1 MFLSD
6 FKRFPSSR
14 MNDEAEKLKAEANE
28 CFKTNDYA
36 GAIILYDKAIEV
48 APMAP
53 VLYSNRSI
61 AHLRS
66 ESPGL
71 ALKDASKGKE
81 NNTGYHTLKLQF
93 SN

>member
-1 MFLSD
+1 MICY
-6 FKRFPSSR
+6 KRVALTFRDSR

-36 GAIILYDKAIEV
+36 GAINLYDKAIEV
-48 APMAP
+48 APNAP

-71 ALKDASKGKE
+71 ALKDASKGKKNSMILKISE
-81 NNTGYHTLKLQF
+81 NF
-93 SN
+93 

>member
-1 MFLSD
+1 
-6 FKRFPSSR
+6 

-28 CFKTNDYA
+28 CFKKSDYE
-36 GAIILYDKAIEV
+36 GAISLYDKAIEL
-48 APMAP
+48 APEAP

-71 ALKDASKGKE
+71 ALKDASKGKIQRFSAG
-81 NNTGYHTLKLQF
+81 NHALKTEIQQLSLIQN
-93 SN
+93 S

>member
-1 MFLSD
+1 
-6 FKRFPSSR
+6 

-28 CFKTNDYA
+28 CFKKSDYE
-36 GAIILYDKAIEV
+36 GAISLYDKAIEV
-48 APMAP
+48 APEAP

-71 ALKDASKGKE
+71 ALKDASKGKIQWFCA
-81 NNTGYHTLKLQF
+81 GDHALKTEI
-93 SN
+93 

>member
-1 MFLSD
+1 
-6 FKRFPSSR
+6 

>member
-1 MFLSD
+1 MKTIILSS
-6 FKRFPSSR
+6 KSPSNLFSR

-28 CFKTNDYA
+28 CFKKSDYE
-36 GAIILYDKAIEV
+36 GAISLYDKAIEL
-48 APMAP
+48 APEAP

-71 ALKDASKGKE
+71 ALKDASKGKF
-81 NNTGYHTLKLQF
+81 HFRWLKI
-93 SN
+93 

>member
-1 MFLSD
+1 
-6 FKRFPSSR
+6 

-28 CFKTNDYA
+28 CFKKSDYE
-36 GAIILYDKAIEV
+36 GAISLYDKAIEV
-48 APMAP
+48 APEAP

-71 ALKDASKGKE
+71 ALKDASKGKLE
-81 NNTGYHTLKLQF
+81 MFFSAGNHALKLKMKF

>member
-1 MFLSD
+1 
-6 FKRFPSSR
+6 

-71 ALKDASKGKE
+71 ALKDASKGKKK
-81 NNTGYHTLKLQF
+81 NTGYHTLKTSIQQLSLIQ
-93 SN
+93 SS

>member
-1 MFLSD
+1 
-6 FKRFPSSR
+6 

-28 CFKTNDYA
+28 CFKKSDYE
-36 GAIILYDKAIEV
+36 GAISLYDKAIEV
-48 APMAP
+48 APEAP

-71 ALKDASKGKE
+71 ALKDASKGKFQMFQMGFLLG
-81 NNTGYHTLKLQF
+81 TMPLKIKF